1 MLRIYLLAAA
11 WLLAVAPC
19 YAQSFS
25 KQTFHTARAKSP
37 GAGTIF
43 IYPERIPLKAGGFF
57 NAERGMMFV
66 PLNRALGNGNSDVI
80 AIDFYRFRRGDQ
92 AAASTPPIFFLHGG
106 PGWKGLE
113 SELGRR
119 GNFEQRW
126 QPLIDVSDVVV
137 VGQRGIGSSKPNTVI
152 DQTIEQS
159 ADTPYDPQTMAR
171 ELQAKLSQE
180 RRVWEEELGVDLQGF
195 NVVEAAA
202 DVDDL
207 RQALGYDKITIW
219 GGSFGSHW
227 GMTIMRKFPHGVA
240 RAVLW
245 GMEGPD
251 HTYDHPGWVWKT
263 YARIAADA
271 ESSPELR
278 EHIPEG
284 GLIKAVEALVEQATK
299 EPFTVSVQRGGN
311 TVDVL
316 FDGKLMRRMARGYSG
331 NIRAWPAEIIKM
343 HRGDFDSAARR
354 AAFQTTSRGRD
365 LRTASY
371 WMLDCGSG
379 ITAKRLAE
387 FEADPAH
394 QVIGSTYW
402 YYEAG
407 CPAWDSDLGDEFR
420 QNFETDIPTLIVH
433 GTWDTSTPLENALEL
448 APFFNNSKF
457 IQLKRGPHG
466 ALGAAAL
473 AHPEFRLQML
483 KFVVTGDLSQLPDE
497 LELPPVKWVV
507 PD

>member
-1 MLRIYLLAAA
+1 
-11 WLLAVAPC
+11 
-19 YAQSFS
+19 
-25 KQTFHTARAKSP
+25 
-37 GAGTIF
+37 
-43 IYPERIPLKAGGFF
+43 
-57 NAERGMMFV
+57 
-66 PLNRALGNGNSDVI
+66 
-80 AIDFYRFRRGDQ
+80 
-92 AAASTPPIFFLHGG
+92 
-106 PGWKGLE
+106 
-113 SELGRR
+113 
-119 GNFEQRW
+119 
-126 QPLIDVSDVVV
+126 
-137 VGQRGIGSSKPNTVI
+137 
-152 DQTIEQS
+152 
-159 ADTPYDPQTMAR
+159 
-171 ELQAKLSQE
+171 
-180 RRVWEEELGVDLQGF
+180 
-195 NVVEAAA
+195 
-202 DVDDL
+202 
-207 RQALGYDKITIW
+207 
-219 GGSFGSHW
+219 
-227 GMTIMRKFPHGVA
+227 
-240 RAVLW
+240 
-245 GMEGPD
+245 
-251 HTYDHPGWVWKT
+251 
-263 YARIAADA
+263 
-271 ESSPELR
+271 
-278 EHIPEG
+278 
-284 GLIKAVEALVEQATK
+284 
-299 EPFTVSVQRGGN
+299 
-311 TVDVL
+311 
-316 FDGKLMRRMARGYSG
+316 
-331 NIRAWPAEIIKM
+331 M

-448 APFFNNSKF
+448 APFFKNSRF

-466 ALGAAAL
+466 ALGAAVL